1 MSEIG
6 CEAFWGG
13 GGGGG
18 GSGFVVT
25 VCVQF
30 FIYGFE
36 FDGRGNSKV
45 WC

>member
-1 MSEIG
+1 MIVKYVIKF
-6 CEAFWGG
+6 CMQNLV
-13 GGGGG
+13 
-18 GSGFVVT
+18 GSGMFECVC
-25 VCVQF
+25 VCVQC